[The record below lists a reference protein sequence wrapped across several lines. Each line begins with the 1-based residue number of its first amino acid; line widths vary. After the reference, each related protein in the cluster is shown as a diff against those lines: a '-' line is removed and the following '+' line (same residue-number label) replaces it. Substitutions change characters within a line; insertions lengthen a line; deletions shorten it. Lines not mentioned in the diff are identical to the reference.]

1 MAAATLIVHERRI
14 EANGAIIEI
23 KVWRLPE
30 PLPPSAHEY
39 KYSLFYGR
47 PGQRLVGFD
56 NERGKGDHMHVAG
69 TEVPYTFT
77 DLDQLLADFFAEVRN
92 AGGGS

>member
-1 MAAATLIVHERRI
+1 M
-14 EANGAIIEI
+14 EI

-30 PLPPSAHEY
+30 PLPPSTHEY

-47 PGQRLVGFD
+47 SGQRLVGFD

-69 TEVPYTFT
+69 TEVPYTFA